1 MIYCPQCGTPL
12 PDDSAFCE
20 NCGTPINQAQPATYE
35 VPSYEYEAPAYQPTA
50 PAASA
55 PVWIPVVAMLVGMLF
70 LRFCFN
76 LIWTQ
81 LPYPESPVGN
91 VIMNNVRTL
100 LTYGIIFGLSMGGIA
115 VCNSVCRSR
124 GQKELSLPLTDAF
137 IPFGCWIVS
146 SVLSNMLN
154 MLPTILGL
162 RVAALMLF
170 PLWLVITLGTAA
182 GAYFLLRSASK
193 SRQKIFT
200 PQQAYDPYAQ
210 NQW

>member
-1 MIYCPQCGTPL
+1 MIYCPSCGTSL

-20 NCGTPINQAQPATYE
+20 NCGTPINQAQPTTYE
-35 VPSYEYEAPAYQPTA
+35 VPAYDYEAPAYQPAA

-55 PVWIPVVAMLVGMLF
+55 PMWIPVVAMLVGMLF

-170 PLWLVITLGTAA
+170 PLWLVIALGTAA

>member
-1 MIYCPQCGTPL
+1 MIYCPNCGTSL

-20 NCGTPINQAQPATYE
+20 SCGTAIPQSTAYE
-35 VPSYEYEAPAYQPTA
+35 VPAYEYVAPAYQPAVRT
-50 PAASA
+50 PAA

-124 GQKELSLPLTDAF
+124 GQWELTLPLTDAF
-137 IPFGCWIVS
+137 IPFGCWIICTLLNS
-146 SVLSNMLN
+146 MAPMLFHV
-154 MLPTILGL
+154 LGL
-162 RVAALMLF
+162 STTVITGTLV
-170 PLWLVITLGTAA
+170 WLVIALGTAA
-182 GAYFLLRSASK
+182 GTYFLLRSASK
-193 SRQKIFT
+193 SRQMALASQT
-200 PQQAYDPYAQ
+200 
-210 NQW
+210 QW

>member
-1 MIYCPQCGTPL
+1 MIYCPNCGTSL
-12 PDDSAFCE
+12 PDDSSFCE
-20 NCGTPINQAQPATYE
+20 SCGTPIGQAEPATYE
-35 VPSYEYEAPAYQPTA
+35 VPSYEYEAPAYQPAA
-50 PAASA
+50 PASSA

-124 GQKELSLPLTDAF
+124 GQWELTLPLTDAF
-137 IPFGCWIVS
+137 IPFGCWVITSLLTNVVPIIPKMT
-146 SVLSNMLN
+146 SVIY
-154 MLPTILGL
+154 TII
-162 RVAALMLF
+162 
-170 PLWLVITLGTAA
+170 WLVIALGTAA

-193 SRQKIFT
+193 SRQKALASQT
-200 PQQAYDPYAQ
+200 
-210 NQW
+210 QW

>member
-1 MIYCPQCGTPL
+1 MIYCPNCGTSL
-12 PDDSAFCE
+12 PDDSSFCE
-20 NCGTPINQAQPATYE
+20 SCGTPIGQAEPATYE
-35 VPSYEYEAPAYQPTA
+35 VPSYEYEAPAYQPAA

-124 GQKELSLPLTDAF
+124 GQHELALPLTDAF

-146 SVLSNMLN
+146 SLLN
-154 MLPTILGL
+154 NVVPIIPKMTSVIYTII
-162 RVAALMLF
+162 
-170 PLWLVITLGTAA
+170 WLVIALITAA

-193 SRQKIFT
+193 SRQKSFA

-210 NQW
+210 TQW

>member
-1 MIYCPQCGTPL
+1 MIYCPNCGTSL

-20 NCGTPINQAQPATYE
+20 SCGTAIPQSTAYE
-35 VPSYEYEAPAYQPTA
+35 VPAYEYEAPAYQPAVRT
-50 PAASA
+50 PAA

-124 GQKELSLPLTDAF
+124 GQWELALPLTDAF
-137 IPFGCWIVS
+137 IPFGCWVITSLLTNVVPIIPKMT
-146 SVLSNMLN
+146 SVIY
-154 MLPTILGL
+154 TII
-162 RVAALMLF
+162 
-170 PLWLVITLGTAA
+170 WLVIALGTAA
-182 GAYFLLRSASK
+182 GAYFLLLAAVK
-193 SRQKIFT
+193 LRQKVLNS
-200 PQQAYDPYAQ
+200 QQAYDTYPE